1 MKHHPAALAG
11 PLFRLSILAVAIST
25 GLPAHAAEQSSAPA
39 TPTTTNGEV
48 VRIEVIG
55 QAASLE
61 QSLREQR
68 ASDRIE
74 SVVKADG
81 IGQLPDDNAAEALQ
95 RVPGISIER
104 DQGEGRFIRVRG
116 LSPDLN
122 AVTINGSLVPAPES
136 GRRAV
141 ALDVLPAELVQSVS
155 VVKTLTP
162 DMDANSLGGTVEV
175 ESLSAFDY
183 KGGFYSLSGESSYD
197 DNTGEYSPKYAAAF
211 SNRMGADERFGVAA
225 AINFHDRKF
234 GSDNVETGGDWA
246 FDDTA
251 LLASV
256 EQRDYSIERK
266 RIGAALNFDFRPDG
280 DSQYWLR
287 TLYSRFADQ
296 EYRQLLKAE
305 FEDALADGET
315 GEVEVER
322 ELKDR
327 EETQTIYSVVV
338 GGDKRFDTWRIHGQL
353 GFGRAGEDNPD
364 QLDPALFTTDSG
376 NGGFRNTLQP
386 QLQLDDTFYQA
397 DNFSL
402 DEAELAFS
410 DTTDTEH
417 NARLDFSRDFSWGD
431 ADATLKFGAKLSR
444 REKEND
450 VDVWAFE
457 DFGDFGISE
466 EALSLTALSSGRV
479 DYAHGRFGPA
489 VSSSAVRQLLGQL
502 DRSEFS
508 DEEASRIEDFTMQE
522 DIDAGYLM
530 QTLNW
535 NNWRVIAGIRFES
548 THFEA
553 TGTGLRDGGFEAVSA
568 KRDDDHW
575 LPGLH
580 GRYLLGDNTQFRVAV
595 THSVVRPAF
604 GERAPG
610 FVIDGD
616 EAEFGNPDLKPLEA
630 RNLDAGIEH
639 FFGKASVLSAFVFHK
654 DIDNFVYQT
663 DLAGSGDWA
672 DFDEAISFAN
682 GDSASVYG
690 LELAWSQKFTNGFL
704 LAANFTFSDSD
715 ARIKNGSGDAR
726 DISLPSQSDT
736 TGNLTIGY
744 ENERWSLRLTGNYKS
759 EYLYEI
765 ADISD
770 AQYDVHVDAQTQYDL
785 SARVFLSKGLQLY
798 AEARNLGD
806 ESYYAYTGRRAYNHQ
821 YESYGPSYSIGIS
834 YSQF

>member
-1 MKHHPAALAG
+1 MKHHSAALAG
-11 PLFRLSILAVAIST
+11 PLFRLNILALAVSS
-25 GLPAHAAEQSSAPA
+25 GLAVHAAEQP
-39 TPTTTNGEV
+39 TPSISGNDSEV

-74 SVVKADG
+74 NVVKADG

-116 LSPDLN
+116 LNPDLN

-136 GRRAV
+136 ERRAV
-141 ALDVLPAELVQSVS
+141 ALDVLPAELLQSVS

-183 KGGFYSLSGESSYD
+183 KGDYYSLSVESSYD

-211 SNRMGADERFGVAA
+211 SHRFGEGERFGIAA
-225 AINFHDRKF
+225 AINFHDRSF
-234 GSDNVETGGDWA
+234 GSDNVETGGDWD
-246 FDDTA
+246 FDDGA
-251 LLASV
+251 RLASV
-256 EQRDYSIERK
+256 EQRDYSIERE
-266 RIGAALNFDFRPDG
+266 RLGAALNLDFRPDD
-280 DSQYWLR
+280 DSKYWLR

-305 FEDALADGET
+305 FEESLADGET
-315 GEVEVER
+315 GAVEVER

-327 EETQTIYSVVV
+327 EETQIIYSIVL
-338 GGDKRFDTWRIHGQL
+338 GGEHQFDTWLVSGQL
-353 GFGRAGEDNPD
+353 GYGRAGEDNPN
-364 QLDPALFTTDSG
+364 QLDPAVFSADDG
-376 NGGFRNTLQP
+376 IGGFANSRRP
-386 QLQLDDTFYQA
+386 QLQLEESLYQA
-397 DNFSL
+397 DSFSL
-402 DEAELAFS
+402 DEAELADS

-417 NARLDFSRDFSWGD
+417 NARLDFGRGFTWGD
-431 ADATLKFGAKLSR
+431 ADTTLKFGAKLSR
-444 REKEND
+444 REKDND
-450 VDVWAFE
+450 VNVWAFE
-457 DFGDFGISE
+457 DFGDFGISD
-466 EALSLTALSSGRV
+466 EALNLATLSAGTT
-479 DYAHGRFGPA
+479 DYALGRFGPA
-489 VSSSAVRQLLGQL
+489 ISSDAVRQLLSQL
-502 DRSEFS
+502 DRDEFY

-522 DIDAGYLM
+522 DIDSAYIM
-530 QTLNW
+530 QTMDW
-535 NNWRVIAGIRFES
+535 EAWRLIAGVRFES
-548 THFEA
+548 THFA
-553 TGTGLRDGGFEAVSA
+553 AKGTGLRDGEFEPVQQS
-568 KRDDDHW
+568 RDDDHW

-580 GRYLLGDNTQFRVAV
+580 GRYLYDDNTQLRLAL
-595 THSVVRPAF
+595 THSVVRPTF

-616 EAEFGNPDLKPLEA
+616 EAEFGNPDLKPLQS

-639 FFGKASVLSAFVFHK
+639 FFGKASVLSAFLFHK
-654 DIDNFVYQT
+654 NIDNFVYQT
-663 DLAGSGDWA
+663 DLAGSGDWV
-672 DFDEAISFAN
+672 DFAEAISFAN

-690 LELAWSQKFTNGFL
+690 LELAWSQKFGNGFL
-704 LAANFTFSDSD
+704 LAANATITDSD
-715 ARIKNGSGDAR
+715 AEIRNGSGDTR
-726 DISLPSQSDT
+726 DISLPSQSDV

-744 ENERWSLRLTGNYKS
+744 ESETLSLRLTGNYKS

-770 AQYDVHVDAQTQYDL
+770 ENYDVFVDSQTQYDL
-785 SARVFLSKGLQLY
+785 SARLFLSKGLQLY
-798 AEARNLGD
+798 VEARNLSD
-806 ESYYAYTGRRAYNHQ
+806 EPYYAYTGRRAYNHQ
-821 YESYGPSYSIGIS
+821 YEQYGPSYSIGLS

>member
-1 MKHHPAALAG
+1 MKHHQAALAG
-11 PLFRLSILAVAIST
+11 PLFRRSMLALAVAT
-25 GLPAHAAEQSSAPA
+25 GLAAQAAEQAPA
-39 TPTTTNGEV
+39 PTLDADSEV

-61 QSLREQR
+61 QSLRDQR

-136 GRRAV
+136 ERRAV

-183 KGGFYSLSGESSYD
+183 KGGFYSLSAESSYD

-211 SNRMGADERFGVAA
+211 SSRLGTDERFGIAA
-225 AINFHDRKF
+225 AINFHDRTF
-234 GSDNVETGGDWA
+234 GSDNVETGGDWD
-246 FDDTA
+246 FDDA
-251 LLASV
+251 ARLASV
-256 EQRDYSIERK
+256 EQRDYSIERE
-266 RIGAALNFDFRPDG
+266 RIGAALNFDYRPDD
-280 DSQYWLR
+280 DSKYWLR

-315 GEVEVER
+315 GAVEVER

-327 EETQTIYSVVV
+327 EETQTIYSLVI
-338 GGDKRFDTWRIHGQL
+338 GGDKQFDRWRVAGQL
-353 GFGRAGEDNPD
+353 GYGRAGEDNPD
-364 QLDPALFTTDSG
+364 QLDPAVFTADGGS
-376 NGGFRNTLQP
+376 GGFRNTRRP
-386 QLQLDDTFYQA
+386 QLQLDEAFYQA
-397 DNFSL
+397 ENFAL
-402 DEAELAFS
+402 DEAELADS
-410 DTTDTEH
+410 ETTDTEH
-417 NARLDFSRDFSWGD
+417 NARLDFSRDYSWGE

-444 REKEND
+444 REKDND

-457 DFGDFGISE
+457 DFGDYGISD
-466 EALSLTALSSGRV
+466 EALSLTALSSGSV
-479 DYAHGRFGPA
+479 DYAYGQFGPA
-489 VSSSAVRQLLGQL
+489 IASGAVRNLLAQL
-502 DRSEFS
+502 DRSEFF
-508 DEEASRIEDFTMQE
+508 DEEASRIEDFNMQE

-530 QTLNW
+530 QTMNW
-535 NNWRVIAGIRFES
+535 DNWRVIAGVRFES
-548 THFEA
+548 TRFEA
-553 TGTGLRDGGFEAVSA
+553 EGTGLRDGEFEAVTA
-568 KRDDDHW
+568 KRDDKHW

-580 GRYLLGDNTQFRVAV
+580 GRYLLGDNTQIRLAL
-595 THSVVRPAF
+595 THSVVRSTF

-616 EAEFGNPDLKPLEA
+616 EAEFGNPNLKPLEA

-663 DLAGSGDWA
+663 DLAGSGDWQ

-690 LELAWSQKFTNGFL
+690 LELAWSQKFANGFL
-704 LAANFTFSDSD
+704 LAANTTLTDSD
-715 ARIKNGSGDAR
+715 AEIENGSGDVR

-736 TGNLTIGY
+736 TGNITIGY

-765 ADISD
+765 ADVSD
-770 AQYDVHVDAQTQYDL
+770 EQYDVIVDSQTQYDL

-798 AEARNLGD
+798 VEARNLGD
-806 ESYYAYTGRRAYNHQ
+806 EPYYAYTGRRAYNHQ
-821 YESYGPSYSIGIS
+821 YESYGPSYAVGIS

>member
-1 MKHHPAALAG
+1 MEYRSPVFTG
-11 PLFRLSILAVAIST
+11 PLFRFSVLALAVAS
-25 GLPAHAAEQSSAPA
+25 GLSAHAAEQLAPSVA
-39 TPTTTNGEV
+39 IEDGEA

-61 QSLREQR
+61 QSLRQQR

-136 GRRAV
+136 ERRAV
-141 ALDVLPAELVQSVS
+141 ALDVLPAELLQSVS

-175 ESLSAFDY
+175 ESLSAFDH
-183 KGGFYSLSGESSYD
+183 KSRFYTLSAETSYD
-197 DNTGEYSPKYAAAF
+197 DNTGEHSPKYAAAF
-211 SNRMGADERFGVAA
+211 SDRFGAGDTLGIAA
-225 AINFHDRKF
+225 AVNFHDRSF
-234 GSDNVETGGDWA
+234 GSDNVETGGDWD
-246 FDDTA
+246 FDDA
-251 LLASV
+251 ARLASV
-256 EQRDYSIERK
+256 EQRDYSIERE
-266 RIGAALNFDFRPDG
+266 RIGAALNFDFRPDD
-280 DSQYWLR
+280 DSKYWLR

-305 FEDALADGET
+305 FEDAQEDGEI
-315 GEVEVER
+315 GETEVAR

-327 EETQTIYSVVV
+327 EETQTIYSVVI
-338 GGDKRFDTWRIHGQL
+338 GAEKQYSTWRVSGQV
-353 GFGRAGEDNPD
+353 GYGRAGEDNPD
-364 QLDPALFTTDSG
+364 QLDPAVFTADSG
-376 NGGFRNTLQP
+376 DGGFSNSRRP
-386 QLQLDDTFYQA
+386 RLQLDEAFYDA
-397 DNFSL
+397 SNFSL
-402 DEAELAFS
+402 DEAEIAKS

-417 NARLDFSRDFSWGD
+417 NARLDFSRPFSWGS

-444 REKEND
+444 REKDNE
-450 VDVWAFE
+450 VEVWAYE
-457 DFGDFGISE
+457 DFSDFGISDD
-466 EALSLTALSSGRV
+466 ALNLSALAGGNV
-479 DYAHGRFGPA
+479 DYALGRFGP
-489 VSSSAVRQLLGQL
+489 VISSAAVRQLLSQL
-502 DRSEFS
+502 DRDEFH

-522 DIDAGYLM
+522 DINAAYVM
-530 QTLNW
+530 QTLDLDD
-535 NNWRVIAGIRFES
+535 WRIIAGVRYEG
-548 THFEA
+548 TKFEA
-553 TGTGLRDGGFEAVSA
+553 EGTGLRDGEFESVQT

-580 GRYLLGDNTQFRVAV
+580 GRYLINDDTQLRLAL
-595 THSVVRPAF
+595 THSVVRATF

-616 EAEFGNPDLKPLEA
+616 EAEFGNPDLKPLES
-630 RNLDAGIEH
+630 RNIDIGIEH
-639 FFGKASVLSAFVFHK
+639 FFGHASVLSAFVFHK

-682 GDSASVYG
+682 GDSASLYG
-690 LELAWSQKFTNGFL
+690 LELAWSQKFANGFL
-704 LAANFTFSDSD
+704 LAVNATFTDSD
-715 ARIKNGSGDAR
+715 AEIRNGSGDSR
-726 DISLPSQSDT
+726 DIRLPSQSDV
-736 TGNLTIGY
+736 TGNLTLGY
-744 ENERWSLRLTGNYKS
+744 ETDTLSLRLTGNYKS
-759 EYLYEI
+759 EYLYEV

-770 AQYDVHVDAQTQYDL
+770 KSYDAFVDQQTQFDL
-785 SARVFLSKGLQLY
+785 SARWFLSKGLQLY
-798 AEARNLGD
+798 VEARNLGD
-806 ESYYAYTGRRAYNHQ
+806 EPYYVYTGRRAYNYQ
-821 YESYGPSYSIGIS
+821 YEEYGPSYSIGVS

>member
-1 MKHHPAALAG
+1 MHYQHTVFVGTRFRLSVLAVAVTSCCAALA
-11 PLFRLSILAVAIST
+11 
-25 GLPAHAAEQSSAPA
+25 AEPA
-39 TPTTTNGEV
+39 TTAPHADEGDV

-61 QSLREQR
+61 QSLRDQR

-136 GRRAV
+136 ERRAV

-183 KGGFYSLSGESSYD
+183 KGGFYSLSAESSYD

-211 SNRMGADERFGVAA
+211 SSRLGNDERFGIAA
-225 AINFHDRKF
+225 ATNFHDRTF
-234 GSDNVETGGDWA
+234 GSDNVETGGDWD
-246 FDDTA
+246 FDDA
-251 LLASV
+251 ARLASV
-256 EQRDYSIERK
+256 EQRDYSIERE
-266 RIGAALNFDFRPDG
+266 RIGAALNFDYRPDD
-280 DSQYWLR
+280 DSRYWLR

-305 FEDALADGET
+305 FANALLDGQSGT
-315 GEVEVER
+315 AEVER

-327 EETQTIYSVVV
+327 EETQTIYSLVLGV
-338 GGDKRFDTWRIHGQL
+338 DKQFETWRVEGQL
-353 GFGRAGEDNPD
+353 GYGRAGEDNPD
-364 QLDPALFTTDSG
+364 QLDPAVFTAD
-376 NGGFRNTLQP
+376 GGEAGFSNTRRP
-386 QLQLDDTFYQA
+386 QLQLAEAFYLA
-397 DNFSL
+397 DSFSL
-402 DEAELAFS
+402 DEAEIAES
-410 DTTDTEH
+410 DTTDSEH
-417 NARLDFSRDFSWGD
+417 NARLDFSRSFNWGD

-444 REKEND
+444 REKDND
-450 VDVWAFE
+450 VEVWAYE
-457 DFGDFGISE
+457 DFGDYGISDA
-466 EALSLTALSSGRV
+466 ALSLTALCQGSV
-479 DYAHGRFGPA
+479 DYALGGFGPA
-489 VSSSAVRQLLGQL
+489 ISSAAVRQLLGQL
-502 DRSEFS
+502 DRDEFH
-508 DEEASRIEDFTMQE
+508 DDEASRIEDFTMQE
-522 DIDAGYLM
+522 DIDAAYVM
-530 QTLNW
+530 QTVDW
-535 NNWRVIAGIRFES
+535 DNWRLIAGVRFEK
-548 THFEA
+548 TQFAAE
-553 TGTGLRDGGFEAVSA
+553 GTGLRDGEFETVTA
-568 KRDDDHW
+568 KRDDEHW

-580 GRYLLGDNTQFRVAV
+580 GRYLFGDNTQIRLAL
-595 THSVVRPAF
+595 THSVVRPTF

-616 EAEFGNPDLKPLEA
+616 EAEFGNPNLKPLES

-672 DFDEAISFAN
+672 EFDEAISFAN

-690 LELAWSQKFTNGFL
+690 LELAWSQKFANGFL
-704 LAANFTFSDSD
+704 LAANATFTDSD
-715 ARIKNGSGDAR
+715 AEIENGNGDVR

-765 ADISD
+765 ADVSD
-770 AQYDVHVDAQTQYDL
+770 EQYDVHVDAQSQYDL

-798 AEARNLGD
+798 VEARNLGD
-806 ESYYAYTGRRAYNHQ
+806 EPYYAYTGRRAYNYQ
-821 YESYGPSYSIGIS
+821 YESYGPSYAIGIS